1 MHDILDTTASAIPIT
16 AAPHDTRARL
26 ASAAHAA
33 STDAID
39 IARRLIAVPSASP
52 PGDTHAMADEIAA
65 LAADIP
71 GVRVERYGTLPH
83 VMNLVLRLE
92 GNGPG
97 RTLVFNGHMD
107 TFPLVNAGAWT
118 ADAAGEVRGGDLY
131 GLGVSDMKGGI
142 AAILVAMR
150 QLADCRH
157 AWRGAVVATFVG
169 DEETMGVEGTQYLLE
184 HVPHAR
190 GDAMISADTGSMR
203 VLRFGEK
210 GMVWLTLRARGASAH
225 AAHVHKGDSAIEKLM
240 RALDALMGLRDM
252 PVSSPPTVLAA
263 IREAGA
269 VSEALSGTGESDVLR
284 RITMTIGTIRGGRLP
299 NLVADEAEATVDLR
313 LPVGTSVAD
322 VEHELAQILQKCPGV
337 EAIVERR
344 YEPSWTTPD
353 HPVIATLRR
362 CCEEVSGVPSVVN
375 MRVGASDA
383 RLYRRAGVP
392 TVVCGLTPRN
402 MGAPDEHVSIAELRA
417 LAEAFALAGFDFLT
431 A

>member
-1 MHDILDTTASAIPIT
+1 MQDTLDSSYPAT
-16 AAPHDTRARL
+16 AAPVGRHDTRAWLAAAARS
-26 ASAAHAA
+26 ASAD
-33 STDAID
+33 TID
-39 IARRLIAVPSASP
+39 VARRLVAVPSACP
-52 PGDTHAMADEIAA
+52 PGDTHAMAETIAA
-65 LAADIP
+65 YASDIP
-71 GVRVERYGTLPH
+71 GVEVERYGTLPH
-83 VMNLVLRLE
+83 VMNLVLRLK

-107 TFPLVNAGAWT
+107 TFPLVDADAWT
-118 ADAAGEVRGGDLY
+118 ADPASEVRGTDLF

-150 QLADCRH
+150 QLAACRH
-157 AWRGAVVATFVG
+157 AWPGEVVATFVG
-169 DEETMGVEGTQYLLE
+169 DEETMGVEGTQYLLD

-210 GMVWLTLRARGASAH
+210 GMVWLTLRARGTSAH
-225 AAHVHKGDSAIEKLM
+225 AAHVHKGDSAVEKLL
-240 RALDALMGLRDM
+240 RALDALTGLRDM
-252 PVSSPPTVLAA
+252 PVAAPPTVLAA
-263 IREAGA
+263 IREASH
-269 VSEALSGTGESDVLR
+269 VSEALSGAGESDVLR

-299 NLVADEAEATVDLR
+299 NLVADTAEATVDLR
-313 LPVGTSVAD
+313 LPVGTSVSD
-322 VEHELAQILQKCPGV
+322 VEHELAQILQQCPGV
-337 EAIVERR
+337 EAIIDRR
-344 YEPSWTTPD
+344 YEPSWTSPD
-353 HPVIATLRR
+353 HAVVATLRR

-417 LAEAFALAGFDFLT
+417 LAEAFALAGFDFLN

>member
-1 MHDILDTTASAIPIT
+1 MQDTLDTTASANP
-16 AAPHDTRARL
+16 AAADPHDARARL
-26 ASAAHAA
+26 ASAARAA
-33 STDAID
+33 SVDAID
-39 IARRLIAVPSASP
+39 IARRLVAIPSACP
-52 PGDTHAMADEIAA
+52 PGDTNAMADAIATI
-65 LAADIP
+65 AADIP
-71 GVRVERYGTLPH
+71 GLDVERYGTLPH
-83 VMNLVLRLE
+83 VMNLVLRLK

-97 RTLVFNGHMD
+97 PTLVFNGHMD
-107 TFPLVNAGAWT
+107 TFPLVNAEAWS
-118 ADAAGEVRGGDLY
+118 ADPGGEVRGGDLF

-150 QLADCRH
+150 QLANCRH
-157 AWRGAVVATFVG
+157 AWRGEVVATFVG
-169 DEETMGVEGTQYLLE
+169 DEETMGVAGTQYLLDR
-184 HVPHAR
+184 VPHAR

-210 GMVWLTLRARGASAH
+210 GMIWLTLRASGKSAH
-225 AAHVHKGDSAIEKLM
+225 AAHVHKGDSAIEKLL
-240 RALDALMGLRDM
+240 RALDAMTGLRDM
-252 PVSSPPTVLAA
+252 QVAAPPTVLAA
-263 IREAGA
+263 IREASA

-284 RITMTIGTIRGGRLP
+284 RITMTIGTIHGGRLP
-299 NLVADEAEATVDLR
+299 NLVADAAEATVDLR

-337 EAIVERR
+337 EAIIDRR
-344 YEPSWTTPD
+344 YEPSWTSPEDAVVT
-353 HPVIATLRR
+353 TLRR
-362 CCEEVSGVPSVVN
+362 CCEEVTGVPSVVN

-417 LAEAFALAGFDFLT
+417 LAEAFVLTAFDFLT